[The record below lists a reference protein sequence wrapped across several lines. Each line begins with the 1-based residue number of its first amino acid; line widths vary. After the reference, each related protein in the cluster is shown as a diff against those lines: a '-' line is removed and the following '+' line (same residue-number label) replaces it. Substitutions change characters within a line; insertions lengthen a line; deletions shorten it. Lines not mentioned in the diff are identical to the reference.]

1 MSDRMASEGTRSSGP
16 EEVSEEV
23 SSKAPGSKSA
33 TPANGMTCRPFSPI
47 YSSWKNCLPRAAYRR
62 DSSRQGPGRHYAE
75 LTRLR

>member
-33 TPANGMTCRPFSPI
+33 TPANGMICRPFSTI
-47 YSSWKNCLPRAAYRR
+47 CFFRGKRVSRVQHIDEIAA
-62 DSSRQGPGRHYAE
+62 GKGRGTITAN
-75 LTRLR
+75 